1 MKRLAAFSTVS
12 SLSFCILGIFCFTVS
27 GLDGAIYQILNE
39 GISVGSLLL
48 LVGFMY
54 ERYGTYEI
62 ASYGG
67 LAKRMPNL
75 ATLFVVTSLSLVG
88 LPLLNGFVGEF
99 LILSGSFAGHV
110 PWVSAATVGVILS
123 AAYMLWMI
131 QRVFYGTESG
141 MVTDVSAPDMNFR
154 EHAAIWPIAV
164 LMFLMG
170 VASPIWMRA
179 IDGAAVK
186 LASPAV
192 LEHMAVNQ

>member
-1 MKRLAAFSTVS
+1 
-12 SLSFCILGIFCFTVS
+12 
-27 GLDGAIYQILNE
+27 
-39 GISVGSLLL
+39 
-48 LVGFMY
+48 
-54 ERYGTYEI
+54 
-62 ASYGG
+62 
-67 LAKRMPNL
+67 
-75 ATLFVVTSLSLVG
+75 
-88 LPLLNGFVGEF
+88 VGEF

-110 PWVSAATVGVILS
+110 AWVSAATAGVILS

-164 LMFLMG
+164 LMLLMG

-186 LASPAV
+186 LASPAALV
-192 LEHMAVNQ
+192 HMAVTQ